1 MLEKECVHII
11 DEDSNT
17 IENEQFLSLFIYI
30 TPFLKCFVLII
41 IFRCYYLSSLIF
53 QVIYLSFDFWW

>member
-1 MLEKECVHII
+1 MLEKECVYIF

-41 IFRCYYLSSLIF
+41 IFIQILLSLLVNISSYLTEL
-53 QVIYLSFDFWW
+53 

>member
-30 TPFLKCFVLII
+30 TPFLKCFVLIVI
-41 IFRCYYLSSLIF
+41 LRCYYLSSLIF
-53 QVIYLSFDFWW
+53 QVIYLSFDFW

>member
-30 TPFLKCFVLII
+30 TPFLKCFVLIV

-53 QVIYLSFDFWW
+53 QVIYMIFDYW